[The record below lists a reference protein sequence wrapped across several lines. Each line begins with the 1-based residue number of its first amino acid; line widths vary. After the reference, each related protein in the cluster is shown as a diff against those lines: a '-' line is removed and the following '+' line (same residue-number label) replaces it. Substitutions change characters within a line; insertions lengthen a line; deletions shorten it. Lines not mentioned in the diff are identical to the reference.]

1 MLAAAWQF
9 APKGNVRLQA
19 TRLASRDINV
29 GRVVGT
35 SKLEEHFGGYTLA
48 DLAATYGTALGEFGL
63 GVENL
68 FDRQYI
74 GYYAQSNPA
83 GTNDDLFAG
92 RGRTLT
98 VSWRRSF

>member
-1 MLAAAWQF
+1 
-9 APKGNVRLQA
+9 VQA
-19 TRLASRDINV
+19 THLASRDINQ

-35 SKLEEHFGGYTLA
+35 AKLEEHFQGYTLV
-48 DLAATYGTALGEFGL
+48 DLAATYGTSWGDVGL

-68 FDRQYI
+68 FDRQYV

-98 VSWRRSF
+98 LSWRRTF